1 MLTLVEAA
9 KLVDGDV
16 KRQAVIEMFASS
28 SDLLRVMPFEDIPG
42 DSFSYSTEGEL
53 PGVAFRG
60 YNQGYDESTGI
71 INNATEMLRIVGG
84 DMDVDKAMIKTR
96 GETVRST
103 HEALKVKS
111 IALSITGKIINGD
124 SEANPLEFDGLRKR
138 IVGDQLIGTTASNG
152 SQTSGGDP
160 LSIELLDD
168 AIDAVDNPTHLVM
181 SKKMRNKLNVA
192 ARKNIGGDIVWD
204 KDEFGTRIAY
214 YNDLPI
220 LVTDR
225 DNENNPVIGFNEA
238 CPGGGTGGTSIYIVS
253 FGPNMITGLQNGI
266 LEVEDLGEIDAKP
279 VYRTR
284 LEWLVSFAAQH
295 GRCAARVWGIKN
307 ADVVS

>member
-1 MLTLVEAA
+1 MLTLLEAK
-9 KLVDGDV
+9 KLVEGDT
-16 KRQAVIEMFASS
+16 KREAVIEMFASS
-28 SDLLRVMPFEDIPG
+28 SDLLRVMPFEDIAG

-71 INNATEMLRIVGG
+71 INNATERLRIVGG
-84 DMDVDKAMIKTR
+84 DLDVDKALIKTR
-96 GETVRST
+96 GEGIRTT
-103 HEALKVKS
+103 HEALKIKS

-138 IVGDQLIGTTASNG
+138 IVGDQLIPAGSTA
-152 SQTSGGDP
+152 GGDA

-168 AIDAVDNPTHLVM
+168 AIDAVSNPTHLIM
-181 SKKMRNKLNVA
+181 SKKMRNKLNTA
-192 ARKNIGGDIVWD
+192 ARQNIGGDIQWAR
-204 KDEFGTRIAY
+204 DEFGQRIAY

-220 LVTDR
+220 LTTDR
-225 DNENNPVIGFNEA
+225 DNEDAEIIDFNEA
-238 CPGGGTGGTSIYIVS
+238 CPGGGSAVGSSIYVVS

-266 LEVEDLGEIDAKP
+266 LDVEDLGEIDAKP
-279 VYRTR
+279 VKRTR
-284 LEWLVSFAAQH
+284 LEWLISFAAQH

-307 ADVVS
+307 AAVTG

>member
-1 MLTLVEAA
+1 MLTLLEAK
-9 KLVDGDV
+9 KLVEGDT
-16 KRQAVIEMFASS
+16 KREAVIEMFASS
-28 SDLLRVMPFEDIPG
+28 SDLLRVMPFEDIAG

-71 INNATEMLRIVGG
+71 INNATERLRIVGG
-84 DMDVDKAMIKTR
+84 DMDVDKALIRTR
-96 GETVRST
+96 GERVRTT

-138 IVGDQLIGTTASNG
+138 IVGDQLIAAG
-152 SQTSGGDP
+152 STSGGDA

-168 AIDAVDNPTHLVM
+168 AIDRVDNPTHLIM
-181 SKKMRNKLNVA
+181 SKKMRNKLNTA
-192 ARKNIGGDIVWD
+192 ARQNIGGDIVWD
-204 KDEFGTRIAY
+204 RDEFGQRIAY

-225 DNENNPVIGFNEA
+225 DNESNEIIGFNEA
-238 CPGGGTGGTSIYIVS
+238 NPGGGATNGTSIYVVS

-266 LEVEDLGEIDAKP
+266 LDVEDLGEIDAKP

>member
-1 MLTLVEAA
+1 MLTLLEAK
-9 KLVDGDV
+9 KLVEGDT
-16 KRQAVIEMFASS
+16 KREAVIEMFASS
-28 SDLLRVMPFEDIPG
+28 SDLLRVMPFDDIPG

-71 INNATEMLRIVGG
+71 INNATERLRIVGG
-84 DMDVDKAMIKTR
+84 DMDVDKALIKTR
-96 GETVRST
+96 GERVRST
-103 HEALKVKS
+103 HEALKIKS

-138 IVGDQLIGTTASNG
+138 IVGDQLIAAGG
-152 SQTSGGDP
+152 TSGGDP
-160 LSIELLDD
+160 LSIELLDN
-168 AIDAVDNPTHLVM
+168 AIDSVDSPTHLIM
-181 SKKMRNKLNVA
+181 SKRMRNKLNVA
-192 ARKNIGGDIVWD
+192 ARKNLGGDMVWD
-204 KDEFGTRIAY
+204 KDEFGKRIAF

-220 LVTDR
+220 LTTDR
-225 DNENNPVIGFNEA
+225 DNEDNDIIGFDEA
-238 CPGGGTGGTSIYIVS
+238 APGGGTGATSIYIVS

-266 LEVEDLGEIDAKP
+266 LDVEDLGEVDDKP
-279 VYRTR
+279 VLRTR

-295 GRCAARVWGIKN
+295 GRCASRVWGISN

>member
-1 MLTLVEAA
+1 MLTLLEAK
-9 KLVDGDV
+9 KLVEGDT
-16 KRQAVIEMFASS
+16 KREAVIEMFASS

-71 INNATEMLRIVGG
+71 INNSTERLRIVGG
-84 DMDVDKAMIKTR
+84 DMDVDKALIKTR
-96 GETVRST
+96 GERVRTT
-103 HEALKVKS
+103 HETLKIKS

-138 IVGDQLIGTTASNG
+138 IVGDQLIAAGN
-152 SQTSGGDP
+152 TSGGDA

-168 AIDAVDNPTHLVM
+168 AIDQVDNPTHLIM
-181 SKKMRNKLNVA
+181 SKKMRNKLNTA
-192 ARKNIGGDIVWD
+192 ARKNIGGDIVWGL
-204 KDEFGTRIAY
+204 DEFGKRIAY

-225 DNENNPVIGFNEA
+225 DNESNEIIGFNEA
-238 CPGGGTGGTSIYIVS
+238 NPNGGAAVGTSIYVVS

-266 LEVEDLGEIDAKP
+266 LDVEDLGEIDAKP